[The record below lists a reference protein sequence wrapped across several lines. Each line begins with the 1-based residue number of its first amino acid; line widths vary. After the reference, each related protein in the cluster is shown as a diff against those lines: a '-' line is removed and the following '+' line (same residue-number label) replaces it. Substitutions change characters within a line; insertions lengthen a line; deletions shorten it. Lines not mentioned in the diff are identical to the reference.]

1 MSVANLVAR
10 VTVRVGSLQI
20 SIKRAQLRAILSGA
34 AAKSPGQTRTDDVV
48 SFEVPF
54 VASDRAEVTKLL
66 IEKQGQIQPDGVA
79 VKAIARAWVWFE
91 QLTHGKAQSMAEIAA
106 RENITD
112 NYVSNLIHL
121 AWLSPAIM
129 NQALEGDFKAT
140 VSARKAMLSREATAL
155 WGDQI

>member
-1 MSVANLVAR
+1 MY
-10 VTVRVGSLQI
+10 
-20 SIKRAQLRAILSGA
+20 
-34 AAKSPGQTRTDDVV
+34 SPGPTKTEDVV

-66 IEKQGQIQPDGVA
+66 IEKQGQVQPDGVC
-79 VKAIARAWVWFE
+79 VRAIARAWVWFE

-129 NQALEGDFKAT
+129 NQALEGEFKAT
-140 VSARKAMLSREATAL
+140 VSARKAMLSREATTL
-155 WGDQI
+155 WGDQS